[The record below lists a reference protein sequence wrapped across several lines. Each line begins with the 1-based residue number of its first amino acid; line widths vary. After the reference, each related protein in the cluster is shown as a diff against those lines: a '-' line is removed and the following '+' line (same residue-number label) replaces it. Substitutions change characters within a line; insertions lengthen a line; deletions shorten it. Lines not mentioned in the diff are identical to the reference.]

1 MMAIVVG
8 LVAGAAVGF
17 GYYKLVGCASG
28 ACPLTSNPWI
38 ATVYGAVM
46 GALVAA
52 SLSGGGS
59 S

>member
-1 MMAIVVG
+1 MVAG
-8 LVAGAAVGF
+8 LVAGAALGF

-28 ACPLTSNPWI
+28 ACPLTSNPWV

-52 SLSGGGS
+52 SFSGGGAA
-59 S
+59 